1 MGFVML
7 AGTLFPVA
15 THARRYVAKPASTN
29 GSARARALGTVA
41 ADHDGYSWE
50 RSRRYVHD
58 TYIIIGGSMS
68 QPDPLKELH
77 EALLQ
82 IVGVLNRPQGDNVIL
97 TRAGV
102 SLDTALFPL
111 LVRVSMQRNLT
122 IGELAD
128 QVGRDYSTVSR
139 QVGRLQALGLVH
151 SELSQ
156 ADRRRRLLGVT
167 AAGKNT
173 IKKIDRARSSV
184 MSEALDGWSRDE
196 IAELAR
202 MTTRLAAA
210 MRPRA

>member
-1 MGFVML
+1 
-7 AGTLFPVA
+7 
-15 THARRYVAKPASTN
+15 
-29 GSARARALGTVA
+29 
-41 ADHDGYSWE
+41 
-50 RSRRYVHD
+50 
-58 TYIIIGGSMS
+58 MS
-68 QPDPLKELH
+68 QPDPLKTLH

-82 IVGVLNRPQGDNVIL
+82 IVSVLNRPQGDNVIL

-128 QVGRDYSTVSR
+128 QIGRDYSTVSR

-151 SELSQ
+151 RELSQ

-167 AAGKNT
+167 TAGKNT

-184 MSEALDGWSRDE
+184 MSEALDGWSQDE
-196 IAELAR
+196 ITELAR
-202 MTTRLAAA
+202 MITRLAAA

>member
-1 MGFVML
+1 MGDVMS
-7 AGTLFPVA
+7 P
-15 THARRYVAKPASTN
+15 
-29 GSARARALGTVA
+29 
-41 ADHDGYSWE
+41 
-50 RSRRYVHD
+50 
-58 TYIIIGGSMS
+58 
-68 QPDPLKELH
+68 PDPLKALH

-139 QVGRLQALGLVH
+139 QVTRLQTLGLVH
-151 SELSQ
+151 SEPS
-156 ADRRRRLLGVT
+156 ATDRRRRLLGVT

-173 IKKIDRARSSV
+173 VKKIDGARDSV
-184 MSEALDGWSRDE
+184 MSEALDGWSQAE
-196 IAELAR
+196 ITELAR
-202 MTTRLAAA
+202 MTARLAAA
-210 MRPRA
+210 MQPR